1 MNYEINPNTL
11 ALISEKNGTRVLEYD
26 DEYQVNESAYSI
38 MENSCKYFGSS
49 FDGRINGSKSVLGS
63 VYKVP
68 IIVEETQ
75 KLIFF
80 PTESLTSPKVSW
92 IAYKNIKNIEKFGK
106 HSLIRFVNG
115 KSVVIECP
123 YFTLKNQI
131 FRCNMLDSIF
141 TKRRASKYDKKT
153 IDL

>member
-1 MNYEINPNTL
+1 MNYEINPDTL

-26 DEYQVNESAYSI
+26 DEYRINETTYTI

-49 FDGRINGSKSVLGS
+49 FDGRINGSKNILGS
-63 VYKVP
+63 IYKVP

-80 PTESLTSPKVSW
+80 PTESITSPKVAW

-106 HSLIRFVNG
+106 HSLIRFING
-115 KSVVIECP
+115 RSIVIECP

-141 TKRRASKYDKKT
+141 TKRRTSKYDKKN
-153 IDL
+153 D

>member
-1 MNYEINPNTL
+1 MNYEINPDTL

-26 DEYQVNESAYSI
+26 DEYRVSETAYTI

-80 PTESLTSPKVSW
+80 PTQSLTSPNVSW
-92 IAYKNIKNIEKFGK
+92 ISYKNIKNIEKFGK

-115 KSVVIECP
+115 KSIVIECP

-141 TKRRASKYDKKT
+141 TKRRLINNNKKN
-153 IDL
+153 D

>member
-1 MNYEINPNTL
+1 M

-26 DEYQVNESAYSI
+26 DEYQVNESVYSI

-106 HSLIRFVNG
+106 HSLIRFING
-115 KSVVIECP
+115 KSIVLECP

-141 TKRRASKYDKKT
+141 TKRRTSNYDKKT
-153 IDL
+153 ID